1 MKEHYDQ
8 PNVGYSMEDLGIEP
22 QVFAGRIKYI
32 FHNDKCGSYIHFAHI
47 TLLSRSEAM
56 KLLQISTSAAY
67 NYELE
72 LQLDRSVG
80 LGFVINE
87 PDKCNIG
94 RYAKFNMKG

>member
-1 MKEHYDQ
+1 
-8 PNVGYSMEDLGIEP
+8 
-22 QVFAGRIKYI
+22 
-32 FHNDKCGSYIHFAHI
+32 
-47 TLLSRSEAM
+47 M
-56 KLLQISTSAAY
+56 KLLQISTLVAY

-94 RYAKFNMKG
+94 RYAKFNIQDNKL